1 MRRPTSYI
9 ILTVLFQ
16 KEGERWTAECRELG
30 TATYGDT
37 VEEAKEAIHEA
48 ITLHLNTL
56 EDLGE
61 CERFLQE
68 NGVEIH
74 PIVDHKKPEITSVKS
89 ITDIPVGALVQ
100 PAIHEI
106 VCP

>member
-1 MRRPTSYI
+1 MRQPTSYI

-30 TATYGDT
+30 TATYGAT
-37 VEEAKEAIHEA
+37 VEEAKEAINEA
-48 ITLHLNTL
+48 ITLHLDTL

-61 CERFLQE
+61 CERFLHK

-74 PIVDHKKPEITSVKS
+74 PIIHHKKPEITSVES

-100 PAIHEI
+100 TEIHEI
-106 VCP
+106 ACP